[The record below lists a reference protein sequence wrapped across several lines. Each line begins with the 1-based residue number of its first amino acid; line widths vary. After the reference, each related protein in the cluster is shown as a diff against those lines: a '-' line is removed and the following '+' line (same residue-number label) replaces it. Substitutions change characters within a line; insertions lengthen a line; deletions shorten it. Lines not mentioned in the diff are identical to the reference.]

1 MASASASALRGV
13 KHSAIKEEV
22 SQFQVKTED
31 IEVKDEPSP
40 SE

>member
-1 MASASASALRGV
+1 MASASASALRGA
-13 KHSAIKEEV
+13 KQSAIKEEV

-40 SE
+40 QE